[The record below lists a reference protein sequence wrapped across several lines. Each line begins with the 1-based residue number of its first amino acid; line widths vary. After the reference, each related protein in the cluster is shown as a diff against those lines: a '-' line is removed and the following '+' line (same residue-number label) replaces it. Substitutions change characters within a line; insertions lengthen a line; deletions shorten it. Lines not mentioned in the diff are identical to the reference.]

1 MQVTTKLPVTI
12 RPLMPKEESF
22 LREMIYEA
30 MYIPAEEEHPPR
42 EIVDQPPIRK
52 YIADWG
58 RYGDAAWVATYK
70 GSLIGA
76 AWYRLFTD
84 DDPGY
89 GFINAQ
95 TPELSIA
102 LHPGFRDQG
111 VGSTLLKT
119 LLRHAATQGF
129 AALSLSVDVRN
140 PAARLYV
147 RVGFEEVER
156 IGYVSLMQYQFCQ

>member
-12 RPLMPKEESF
+12 RPLMPEEEYF

-58 RYGDAAWVATYK
+58 RPGDAAWVATCE
-70 GSLIGA
+70 GMLIGA
-76 AWYRLFTD
+76 AWYRLFPEE
-84 DDPGY
+84 DPGY
-89 GFINAQ
+89 GFINAR

-111 VGSTLLKT
+111 VGGKLLRT
-119 LLRHAATQGF
+119 LLRHAGEEGF
-129 AALSLSVDVRN
+129 GALSLSVDIRN
-140 PAARLYV
+140 PATRLYV
-147 RVGFEEVER
+147 RLGFEEIER
-156 IGYVSLMQYQFCQ
+156 IGYVSLMVYRFR

>member
-12 RPLMPKEESF
+12 RPLMPQEASF

-58 RYGDAAWVATYK
+58 RYGDAAWVATANDA
-70 GSLIGA
+70 LVGA
-76 AWYRLFTD
+76 AWYRLFSE

-89 GFINAQ
+89 GFLNAQ
-95 TPELSIA
+95 TPEISIA
-102 LHPGFRDQG
+102 LRPGFRDQG
-111 VGSTLLKT
+111 VGSKLLKT
-119 LLRHAATQGF
+119 LLRHAAGEGF
-129 AALSLSVDVRN
+129 EAVSLSVDVRN
-140 PAARLYV
+140 PATRLYT
-147 RVGFEEVER
+147 RLGFEEIER
-156 IGYVSLMQYQFCQ
+156 IGYVSLMQYRFRQ

>member
-1 MQVTTKLPVTI
+1 MQVTTTLPVTI
-12 RPLMPKEESF
+12 RPLMPEEQAF

-58 RYGDAAWVATYK
+58 RCGDAGWVASCNGK
-70 GSLIGA
+70 LIGA
-76 AWYRLFTD
+76 AWYRLFSE

-102 LHPGFRDQG
+102 LHPGYRDQG
-111 VGSTLLKT
+111 VGSKLLKT

-129 AALSLSVDVRN
+129 PALSLSVDVRN

-147 RVGFEEVER
+147 RLGFEEVER
-156 IGYVSLMQYQFCQ
+156 IGYVSLMQYRFR

>member
-12 RPLMPKEESF
+12 RPLMPQEASF

-58 RYGDAAWVATYK
+58 RHGDAAWVATAN
-70 GSLIGA
+70 GALIGA
-76 AWYRLFTD
+76 TWYRLFPE

-89 GFINAQ
+89 GFLNAR
-95 TPELSIA
+95 TPEISIA
-102 LHPGFRDQG
+102 LRPGFRDQG
-111 VGSTLLKT
+111 VGSKLLKT
-119 LLRHAATQGF
+119 LLRHAADAGF
-129 AALSLSVDVRN
+129 EAVSLSVDVRN
-140 PAARLYV
+140 PATRLYARL
-147 RVGFEEVER
+147 GFEEVER
-156 IGYVSLMQYQFCQ
+156 IGYVSLMQYRFRR

>member
-12 RPLMPKEESF
+12 RPLMPQEAAF

-58 RYGDAAWVATYK
+58 RSGDAAWVATAN
-70 GSLIGA
+70 GTLIGA
-76 AWYRLFTD
+76 AWYRLFPA

-89 GFINAQ
+89 GFLNAQ
-95 TPELSIA
+95 TPEISIA
-102 LHPGFRDQG
+102 LRPGFRDQG
-111 VGSTLLKT
+111 VGGKLLRT
-119 LLRHAATQGF
+119 LLRHAATKGF
-129 AALSLSVDVRN
+129 PAVSLSVDIRN
-140 PAARLYV
+140 PATRLYARL
-147 RVGFEEVER
+147 GFEEVER
-156 IGYVSLMQYQFCQ
+156 IAYVSLMQYRFRR

>member
-12 RPLMPKEESF
+12 RPLMPQEKCF

-58 RYGDAAWVATYK
+58 RSGDAAWVATYE
-70 GSLIGA
+70 GTLIGA
-76 AWYRLFTD
+76 AWYRLFSE

-102 LHPGFRDQG
+102 LHPAFRDKG
-111 VGSTLLKT
+111 VGGKLLRT
-119 LLRHAATQGF
+119 LLRHAANAGF
-129 AALSLSVDVRN
+129 GALSLSVDIRN
-140 PAARLYV
+140 PATRLYQ

-156 IGYVSLMQYQFCQ
+156 IGYVSLMVYRFRR

>member
-12 RPLMPKEESF
+12 RPLMPAEEHF

-58 RYGDAAWVATYK
+58 RTGDAAWVATHQ
-70 GSLIGA
+70 GTLIGA
-76 AWYRLFTD
+76 AWYRLFPE

-89 GFINAQ
+89 GFINARI
-95 TPELSIA
+95 PELSIA
-102 LHPGFRDQG
+102 LRPGFRDQG
-111 VGSTLLKT
+111 IGGKLLRM
-119 LLRHAATQGF
+119 LLRHAAHAGF
-129 AALSLSVDVRN
+129 EALSLSVDIRN

-147 RVGFEEVER
+147 RLGFEEIER
-156 IGYVSLMQYQFCQ
+156 VGYVSLMVYRFRD

>member
-12 RPLMPKEESF
+12 RPLMPEEDHF

-58 RYGDAAWVATYK
+58 RGGDAAWVATHQ
-70 GSLIGA
+70 GMLIGA
-76 AWYRLFTD
+76 AWYRLFPE

-89 GFINAQ
+89 GFINAR

-102 LHPGFRDQG
+102 LRPGFRDQG
-111 VGSTLLKT
+111 VGGKLLRT
-119 LLRHAATQGF
+119 LLRHAAEGF
-129 AALSLSVDVRN
+129 EALSLSVDIRN
-140 PAARLYV
+140 PATRLYG
-147 RVGFEEVER
+147 RLGFEEIER
-156 IGYVSLMQYQFCQ
+156 IGYVSLMVYRFRK